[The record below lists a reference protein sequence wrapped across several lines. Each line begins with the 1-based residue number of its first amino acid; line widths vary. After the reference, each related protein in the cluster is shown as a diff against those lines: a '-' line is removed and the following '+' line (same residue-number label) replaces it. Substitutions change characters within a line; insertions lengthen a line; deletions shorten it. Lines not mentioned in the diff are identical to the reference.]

1 MAAECSADDAKLC
14 QAGER
19 FSADVT
25 LLLLL
30 PLQMRGLTKEHLA
43 DIVAKFEP
51 CPENLQRMVL
61 GIDGT
66 YSTMHWSLF
75 PNIQAQTQLA

>member
-1 MAAECSADDAKLC
+1 MSVFRKILNDSFMCKVLDHLNYKIL
-14 QAGER
+14 
-19 FSADVT
+19 FY
-25 LLLLL
+25 
-30 PLQMRGLTKEHLA
+30 LQMRGLAREHLI

-66 YSTMHWSLF
+66 RNLFLTSDLIMHTENDCLH
-75 PNIQAQTQLA
+75 Q

>member
-1 MAAECSADDAKLC
+1 MT
-14 QAGER
+14 
-19 FSADVT
+19 F
-25 LLLLL
+25 LLLL

-66 YSTMHWSLF
+66 FPTMHVSSF
-75 PNIQAQTQLA
+75 HNI

>member
-1 MAAECSADDAKLC
+1 MT
-14 QAGER
+14 
-19 FSADVT
+19 F
-25 LLLLL
+25 LLLL
-30 PLQMRGLTKEHLA
+30 PLQMRGLTREHLA

-66 YSTMHWSLF
+66 FPTMHVSSF
-75 PNIQAQTQLA
+75 HSI

>member
-1 MAAECSADDAKLC
+1 MAAKCPADDANIS
-14 QAGER
+14 QY
-19 FSADVT
+19 FSAEEYVT

-66 YSTMHWSLF
+66 YSTIHVSWF
-75 PNIQAQTQLA
+75 YNIREKPQLA

>member
-1 MAAECSADDAKLC
+1 MTFL
-14 QAGER
+14 R
-19 FSADVT
+19 R
-25 LLLLL
+25 L

-51 CPENLQRMVL
+51 CPENLQHMVL

-66 YSTMHWSLF
+66 YSTVHVSILQH
-75 PNIQAQTQLA
+75 PSANTAGVTLG

>member
-1 MAAECSADDAKLC
+1 MTFLP
-14 QAGER
+14 
-19 FSADVT
+19 
-25 LLLLL
+25 LL
-30 PLQMRGLTKEHLA
+30 PLQMRGLPKEHLA

-66 YSTMHWSLF
+66 YAATHLSRFH
-75 PNIQAQTQLA
+75 NIQVQTQLA

>member
-1 MAAECSADDAKLC
+1 M
-14 QAGER
+14 
-19 FSADVT
+19 T

-66 YSTMHWSLF
+66 YSTMQVSWFH
-75 PNIQAQTQLA
+75 NIREKPQLA